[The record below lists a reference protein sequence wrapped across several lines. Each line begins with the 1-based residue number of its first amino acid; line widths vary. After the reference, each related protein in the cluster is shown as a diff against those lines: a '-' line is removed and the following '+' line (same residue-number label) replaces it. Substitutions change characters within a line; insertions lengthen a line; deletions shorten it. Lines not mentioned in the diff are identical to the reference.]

1 MATPALFTC
10 LDRAVFKSGYHPDI
24 EQARRELAEVF
35 ATSTD
40 LDNMHLM
47 FLVPVKEIP
56 E

>member
-10 LDRAVFKSGYHPDI
+10 LNSVAFKAGYHPDI
-24 EQARRELAEVF
+24 EQARRELVEVF
-35 ATSTD
+35 ATGTD